1 MLVLAAPVPDSLRHV
16 GNRRYVIRKRPSFDE
31 PGEREDAMNQ
41 RQKITLLT
49 GTILLVLAIWT
60 APRIQRTPDGVIH
73 PPDTYPELPNV
84 RDAQAALVRGLVAA
98 GVTGILWFAFAGKQA
113 T

>member
-1 MLVLAAPVPDSLRHV
+1 
-16 GNRRYVIRKRPSFDE
+16 
-31 PGEREDAMNQ
+31 MNH
-41 RQKITLLT
+41 RQKVTLLSGAT
-49 GTILLVLAIWT
+49 LFVLAIWT

-73 PPDTYPELPNV
+73 PPDTYEELPNV

-98 GVTGILWFAFAGKQA
+98 GVTGILWFAFADKTA